1 VDRETGNKLI
11 KKSHCTYFSEVGEDK
26 YLIKYSNK
34 LNEKLRILYT
44 EEVNEKDKEYFI
56 KSRGVFSAVKI
67 SSRITALA
75 RVRKL
80 KINEYKNMPGY
91 IVYYSDTDSLFL
103 NKELDPK
110 VIGKGLGQW
119 KLEADI
125 VEAVF
130 IGPKKYCFIDI
141 NGKFKKVYAGVNA
154 KNLTIDDYKNIAT
167 GGEVKITMTKLNL
180 NWKKLEISN
189 VLEKIT
195 LRKEK

>member
-1 VDRETGNKLI
+1 
-11 KKSHCTYFSEVGEDK
+11 
-26 YLIKYSNK
+26 
-34 LNEKLRILYT
+34 
-44 EEVNEKDKEYFI
+44 
-56 KSRGVFSAVKI
+56 
-67 SSRITALA
+67 
-75 RVRKL
+75 
-80 KINEYKNMPGY
+80 MPGY

-125 VEAVF
+125 AEAVF
-130 IGPKKYCFIDI
+130 IGPKKYCFTDI
-141 NGKFKKVYAGVNA
+141 NGNIKKVYAGVNA
-154 KNLTIDDYKNIAT
+154 KQLTIDDYKKIAK

-195 LRKEK
+195 LRKDN